1 MTVIQK
7 LDLFDKLIE
16 PILNYSCEIWGVN
29 EAAKLESIYM
39 HFGKYILGVRS
50 PTSNNFVYGELCRYP
65 LRIRRIERVI
75 KYWFKV
81 IKCTHTTYVKHIYN
95 VMLQEL
101 HTYLNRNSW
110 AKLVNT
116 VLKNLGF
123 YNAWINQGVENESFF
138 LNV

>member
-1 MTVIQK
+1 MIVIHQ
-7 LDLFDKLIE
+7 LDLFDKLIQ

-39 HFGKYILGVRS
+39 HFGKSILGVRS
-50 PTSNNFVYGELCRYP
+50 QTSNHFVYGELCTYA

-81 IKCTHTTYVKHIYN
+81 VKCTSTTYVKHIYN
-95 VMLQEL
+95 VTLQEL
-101 HTYLNRNSW
+101 NIYPNRKSV
-110 AKLVNT
+110 KT
-116 VLKNLGF
+116 VIENVGF
-123 YNAWINQGVENESFF
+123 YNVWLNQGVGNLFF

>member
-1 MTVIQK
+1 MTVIHK

-81 IKCTHTTYVKHIYN
+81 VKCTHTTYVKHIYN

-101 HTYLNRNSW
+101 NMYPSR
-110 AKLVNT
+110 KYVKT
-116 VLKNLGF
+116 VLENLGF
-123 YNAWINQGVENESFF
+123 YNVWLNPGVGNLF
-138 LNV
+138 LKNV

>member
-1 MTVIQK
+1 
-7 LDLFDKLIE
+7 
-16 PILNYSCEIWGVN
+16 
-29 EAAKLESIYM
+29 M

-81 IKCTHTTYVKHIYN
+81 VKCTHTTYVKHIYN

-101 HTYLNRNSW
+101 NMYPSR
-110 AKLVNT
+110 KYVKT
-116 VLKNLGF
+116 VLENLGF
-123 YNAWINQGVENESFF
+123 YNVWLNPGVENLF
-138 LNV
+138 LKMFKQRMRDNYLQDWNSDIENSSRARTYRLF